1 MLGLPHAYGSLKQD
15 LTYPISGNNMAK
27 IIAIANQKG
36 GVGKTTTCVNLAAS
50 LAAMEKAVLV
60 IDSDPQGN
68 ATMASGIDKFNL
80 ECSICNV
87 LLDDVDIREALI
99 THTSG
104 GFHLIPADEDLTEA
118 EVKLIDKYMRE
129 VRLKNAIALI
139 KDNYDYILIDCPPSL
154 NLLTVNAMCAADC
167 ILVPLQ
173 CEYFALEG
181 LTLLIDTVDQ
191 LARVANPHLRIEGI
205 LRTMYD
211 PRNRLAVDV
220 SRDLEVSFGDLV
232 YKTIIH
238 RNVRLAEAP
247 SFGKPVI
254 YYDKSSKGATNYIQ
268 LASEIVEK
276 DKLESERIAA
286 KVRKEAAKVK
296 KPAARPAVK
305 TK

>member
-1 MLGLPHAYGSLKQD
+1 
-15 LTYPISGNNMAK
+15 MAK

-68 ATMASGIDKFNL
+68 ATMASGVDKFNL
-80 ECSICNV
+80 EHSICNV
-87 LLDDVDIREALI
+87 LLDDLDIRDALI
-99 THTSG
+99 TQTSG

-118 EVKLIDKYMRE
+118 EVKLIDKFMRE
-129 VRLKNAIALI
+129 VRLKNALEPI
-139 KDNYDYILIDCPPSL
+139 KNNYDYILIDCPPSL
-154 NLLTVNAMCAADC
+154 NLLTVNAMCAADS

-191 LARVANPHLRIEGI
+191 LSRAANHNLRIEGI
-205 LRTMYD
+205 LRTMFD
-211 PRNRLAVDV
+211 PRNRLSSDV
-220 SRDLEVSFGDLV
+220 STDLENSFGDLV

-254 YYDKSSKGATNYIQ
+254 YYDKSSKGAMNYIQ

-276 DKLESERIAA
+276 DKLEAERLNARA
-286 KVRKEAAKVK
+286 RKEAAAAKVK
-296 KPAARPAVK
+296 AMAQKAAQ
-305 TK
+305 